1 MIADKLRTVLP
12 GWLVDLT
19 PFGAEPAETLI
30 IYSLVLLVAI
40 ISWHVYHAA
49 RYLKTGATGSDLFS
63 HEQELGRKADGHW
76 RREQLRRFG
85 ALRPRHHHS
94 KRHRQNRRHTGF
106 IVGAF

>member
-19 PFGAEPAETLI
+19 PFGAEPATTLI
-30 IYSLVLLVAI
+30 IYGLVLLVAI
-40 ISWHVYHAA
+40 IGWHVYHGV
-49 RYLKTGATGSDLFS
+49 RYLKTGATGSDLFA

-85 ALRPRHHHS
+85 ALRPRYRSNKH
-94 KRHRQNRRHTGF
+94 HRQNRRGTCF